1 MITAAQLRAARGLLD
16 WTRQDLAKAAGVSTE
31 TIKNIEHGT
40 FRPQETTTSA
50 IIKAFT
56 SRDVQFTDDEGVRMR
71 RDSVKR
77 FEGVD
82 GFKKFLDD
90 VYAVAQRDD
99 SHEGGAEPIYISNVD
114 DRLFQKTLGDFF
126 NFHIERMNK
135 ISGLKMRILIQD
147 KPHSLTQYEKKTG
160 SYREYKKF
168 PFSVMGDA
176 PFYVYGNNLAILVF
190 EGENAP
196 NIVVISSGL
205 VAKAYREQFNLLWQT
220 ALPIGKESAQS

>member
-31 TIKNIEHGT
+31 TVKNIEHGT
-40 FRPQETTTSA
+40 FRPQETTTNA

-90 VYAVAQRDD
+90 VYAVAQLPSSNANGDK
-99 SHEGGAEPIYISNVD
+99 PIYSSSVND
-114 DRLFQKTLGDFF
+114 KEFAKSLGDYFQV
-126 NFHIERMNK
+126 HIKRMNLIEGMK
-135 ISGLKMRILIQD
+135 MYVLLKEA
-147 KPHSLTQYEKKTG
+147 PTSLTQDETKKG
-160 SYREYKKF
+160 SYREYRMR
-168 PFSVMGDA
+168 PQTDTANVN
-176 PFYVYGNNLAILVF
+176 FYVYGDNLAILNFNV
-190 EGENAP
+190 ENAP
-196 NIVVISSGL
+196 HIVVISSAL
-205 VAKAYREQFNLLWQT
+205 VAQAYREQFNALWQVSK
-220 ALPIGKESAQS
+220 PFQVNKQG